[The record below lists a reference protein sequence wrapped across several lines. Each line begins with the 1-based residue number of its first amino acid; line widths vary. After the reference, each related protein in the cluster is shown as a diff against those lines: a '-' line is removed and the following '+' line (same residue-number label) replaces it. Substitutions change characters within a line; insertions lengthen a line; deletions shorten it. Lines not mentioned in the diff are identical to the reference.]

1 MTVGWPRALMIV
13 ALSATIFALA
23 WGPGALSSMDPETPE
38 QAADFPNYWFGGERL
53 RDGRPVY
60 DVLEDDFAE
69 RFGVSGYDTYPADP
83 PPTVVLFSP
92 LSFLDYPIA
101 WVVWQ
106 IISATLVFTAIHIVS
121 REVGY
126 SPAAATAIAAASFVT
141 SPVRFL
147 LGRNHMES
155 VLLMLGVLGWR
166 ALRRGG
172 RGEIAW
178 GLATGLK
185 LFPGMWLLGLW
196 SRHRRRTLVGLAVAA
211 GLLIVG
217 SAVLGPDNLGQF
229 VGETVPGSRR
239 WYGTLGNYSLLSVGT
254 AFAGVWLGWVLLGAG
269 LVTLGPR
276 YLRGGGD
283 PDRAYVLGTALALL
297 VSPLSWLNYLVL
309 VIPALIMLSCH
320 LDLTGSP
327 SHRIGFVAL
336 LVALL
341 GWGPIVTSSELVSE
355 VASFVPTAALVAL
368 FLIADRRME
377 TTRWHSMSETPH
389 LPTS

>member
-1 MTVGWPRALMIV
+1 MAVSV
-13 ALSATIFALA
+13 TIFALA
-23 WGPGALSSMDPETPE
+23 WGPGALDSLDPDTPE

-53 RDGRPVY
+53 WDERPVY

-69 RFGVSGYDTYPADP
+69 QFGVDGYDTYPADP

-92 LSFLDYPIA
+92 LSFLDYSVA

-106 IISATLVFTAIHIVS
+106 IISAALIFVSIVIVS

-126 SPAAATAIAAASFVT
+126 PAPAAAAIAAAAFVT

-155 VLLMLGVLGWR
+155 VLLILGVLGWR
-166 ALRRGG
+166 ALRRGR

-185 LFPGMWLLGLW
+185 LFPGMWLVGLMRTRRAATIRGLGVAVALLLAGSLILGL
-196 SRHRRRTLVGLAVAA
+196 
-211 GLLIVG
+211 
-217 SAVLGPDNLGQF
+217 DNLEQF
-229 VGETVPGSRR
+229 VSETVPGSRR

-254 AFAGVWLGWVLLGAG
+254 AFAGVWLGWVLLAAG

-276 YLRGGGD
+276 YLAGATD
-283 PDRAYVLGTALALL
+283 PDRVYVLGTALALL

-309 VIPALIMLSCH
+309 VIPALVMLSCH
-320 LDLTGSP
+320 LDLAGEP
-327 SHRIGFVAL
+327 SHRVGFVAL
-336 LVALL
+336 VVTLL
-341 GWGPIVTSSELVSE
+341 AWGPIVTASEVVSE

-377 TTRWHSMSETPH
+377 TTSWPSMSETPH